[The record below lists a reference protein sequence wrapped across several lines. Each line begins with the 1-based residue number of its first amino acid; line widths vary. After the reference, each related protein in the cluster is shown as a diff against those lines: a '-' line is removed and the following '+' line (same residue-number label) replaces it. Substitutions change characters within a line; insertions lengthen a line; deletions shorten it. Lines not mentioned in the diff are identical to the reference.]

1 MEIIT
6 NKTAYYTIFLPI
18 YLGLVLCDCDI
29 STLQSPLLK
38 EICTVL
44 GQYFQIK
51 DDYLDVFADPSV
63 LGKVRVD
70 KFSYKQEGTDI
81 QEGKCS
87 WVILTVLS
95 VCSEED
101 RTFLQQMY
109 GKKDAQ
115 CVASVKQ
122 LFNRYNVNEKFCAY
136 EDTTNQRV
144 KELIATNGFP
154 ARLIPVF
161 QLLTQKLFRKA

>member
-1 MEIIT
+1 MFRLLHKVITDPQRCFAVISVFEQIKFRTEIGQMLDLNTVDQETRKLNYKWIWVYPFTTRFFNSEYYMEIIT

-70 KFSYKQEGTDI
+70 KFSYK
-81 QEGKCS
+81 
-87 WVILTVLS
+87 
-95 VCSEED
+95 
-101 RTFLQQMY
+101 
-109 GKKDAQ
+109 
-115 CVASVKQ
+115 
-122 LFNRYNVNEKFCAY
+122 
-136 EDTTNQRV
+136 
-144 KELIATNGFP
+144 
-154 ARLIPVF
+154 
-161 QLLTQKLFRKA
+161 

>member
-1 MEIIT
+1 M
-6 NKTAYYTIFLPI
+6 
-18 YLGLVLCDCDI
+18 
-29 STLQSPLLK
+29 
-38 EICTVL
+38 
-44 GQYFQIK
+44 
-51 DDYLDVFADPSV
+51 
-63 LGKVRVD
+63 
-70 KFSYKQEGTDI
+70 
-81 QEGKCS
+81 
-87 WVILTVLS
+87 ILTVLS

>member
-1 MEIIT
+1 MFRLLHKVITDPQRCFAVISVFEQIKFRTEIGQMLDLNTVDQETRKLNYKWIWVYPFTTRFFNSEYYMEIIT
-6 NKTAYYTIFLPI
+6 NKTAYYTIFLPS

-70 KFSYKQEGTDI
+70 KFSYK
-81 QEGKCS
+81 
-87 WVILTVLS
+87 
-95 VCSEED
+95 
-101 RTFLQQMY
+101 
-109 GKKDAQ
+109 
-115 CVASVKQ
+115 
-122 LFNRYNVNEKFCAY
+122 
-136 EDTTNQRV
+136 
-144 KELIATNGFP
+144 
-154 ARLIPVF
+154 
-161 QLLTQKLFRKA
+161 

>member
-1 MEIIT
+1 MFRLLHKVITDPQRCFAVISVFEQIKFRTEIGQMLDLNTVDQETRKLNYKWIWVYPFTTRFFNSEYYMEIIT
-6 NKTAYYTIFLPI
+6 NKTAYYTVFLPI

-70 KFSYKQEGTDI
+70 KFSYK
-81 QEGKCS
+81 
-87 WVILTVLS
+87 
-95 VCSEED
+95 
-101 RTFLQQMY
+101 
-109 GKKDAQ
+109 
-115 CVASVKQ
+115 
-122 LFNRYNVNEKFCAY
+122 
-136 EDTTNQRV
+136 
-144 KELIATNGFP
+144 
-154 ARLIPVF
+154 
-161 QLLTQKLFRKA
+161 

>member
-1 MEIIT
+1 MFRLLHKVITDPQRCFAVISVFEQIKFRTEIGQMLDLNTVEQETRKLNYKWIWVYPFTTRFFNSEYYMEIIT
-6 NKTAYYTIFLPI
+6 NKTAYYTVFLPI

-70 KFSYKQEGTDI
+70 KFSYK
-81 QEGKCS
+81 
-87 WVILTVLS
+87 
-95 VCSEED
+95 
-101 RTFLQQMY
+101 
-109 GKKDAQ
+109 
-115 CVASVKQ
+115 
-122 LFNRYNVNEKFCAY
+122 
-136 EDTTNQRV
+136 
-144 KELIATNGFP
+144 
-154 ARLIPVF
+154 
-161 QLLTQKLFRKA
+161 

>member
-1 MEIIT
+1 MFRLLHKVITDPQRCFAVISVFEQIKFLTEIGQMLDLNTVDQETRKLNYKWIWVYPFTTRFFNSEYYMEIIT
-6 NKTAYYTIFLPI
+6 NKTAYYTVFLPI

-70 KFSYKQEGTDI
+70 KFSYK
-81 QEGKCS
+81 
-87 WVILTVLS
+87 
-95 VCSEED
+95 
-101 RTFLQQMY
+101 
-109 GKKDAQ
+109 
-115 CVASVKQ
+115 
-122 LFNRYNVNEKFCAY
+122 
-136 EDTTNQRV
+136 
-144 KELIATNGFP
+144 
-154 ARLIPVF
+154 
-161 QLLTQKLFRKA
+161 

>member
-1 MEIIT
+1 M
-6 NKTAYYTIFLPI
+6 
-18 YLGLVLCDCDI
+18 V
-29 STLQSPLLK
+29 
-38 EICTVL
+38 
-44 GQYFQIK
+44 
-51 DDYLDVFADPSV
+51 
-63 LGKVRVD
+63 
-70 KFSYKQEGTDI
+70 
-81 QEGKCS
+81 
-87 WVILTVLS
+87 LTVLS

-161 QLLTQKLFRKA
+161 QLLTQKLFRKAWLVCIVRMEIVTFLFSQIINQKDHLTVTNIN